1 MNINLD
7 TIKKYKQNCLEL
19 IEKGCFEEAL
29 NIASKYP
36 LGLVKRKTRLLNQ
49 YCIPNEELD
58 DLCLVKKKNPHYGIA
73 SPMKLYLEDNVRLRF
88 STKVKRI
95 DKQLKNK

>member
-7 TIKKYKQNCLEL
+7 TIKKHKQNCLEL

-36 LGLVKRKTRLLNQ
+36 LGLVICKTRLLNQ
-49 YCIPNEELD
+49 YCIPYEELD
-58 DLCLVKKKNPHYGIA
+58 DLYMVEKKIHTTAPLVP
-73 SPMKLYLEDNVRLRF
+73 
-88 STKVKRI
+88 
-95 DKQLKNK
+95 

>member
-7 TIKKYKQNCLEL
+7 TIKKHKQNCLEL
-19 IEKGCFEEAL
+19 IKKRCFEEAL

-36 LGLVKRKTRLLNQ
+36 LGLVICKTRLLNQ

-58 DLCLVKKKNPHYGIA
+58 DLCMVEKKILITALLVP
-73 SPMKLYLEDNVRLRF
+73 
-88 STKVKRI
+88 
-95 DKQLKNK
+95 

>member
-7 TIKKYKQNCLEL
+7 TIKKHKQNCLEL
-19 IEKGCFEEAL
+19 IKKGCFEEAL

-36 LGLVKRKTRLLNQ
+36 LGLVICKTRLLNQ

-58 DLCLVKKKNPHYGIA
+58 DLCMVEKKNPHYGIA
-73 SPMKLYLEDNVRLRF
+73 SPMKLYLEDAVRLRF
-88 STKVKRI
+88 
-95 DKQLKNK
+95 Q